1 MNTLESSSTMQKNE
15 GKTTSI
21 IEAQTSRVPSMTY
34 LTLAVGSMVASAALM
49 ASGRKQLANFIGQWA
64 PSLLV
69 IGLYNKIVKLEDELL
84 AQRDRDRDRGAPAAA
99 T

>member
-15 GKTTSI
+15 GKTTTM
-21 IEAQTSRVPSMTY
+21 IEQQTAKVPSVTY
-34 LTLAVGSMVASAALM
+34 LGLAVGSMIASAALM

-69 IGLYNKIVKLEDELL
+69 IGLYNKVVKLEYELL
-84 AQRDRDRDRGAPAAA
+84 ARRGDGSTASPA
-99 T
+99 